1 MWGGHL
7 ARLTKMDNLFVI
19 NSSVIDFIIGE
30 IPHQYQLSVTN
41 LQCSSNLRN
50 SLVSADEI
58 AVGSQRL
65 AADINTG
72 RISEIVKKYENNH

>member
-30 IPHQYQLSVTN
+30 ISHQYQLSVTN
-41 LQCSSNLRN
+41 LQCSSNLIN
-50 SLVSADEI
+50 LLASADEI
-58 AVGSQRL
+58 AVGCQRL
-65 AADINTG
+65 AADINT
-72 RISEIVKKYENNH
+72 RHISEIVKKYENNH